1 MPRRFPVALLPL
13 LIVIVLAPRRASAQ
27 EAAFDAR
34 AMKDS
39 LARVSDR
46 RAIRSIEA
54 SHASGKSA
62 GDAITAGL
70 AALRLYEL
78 SHIRDD
84 ARNARRHFS
93 EARSRDA
100 RNPWPLYG
108 WALAMLPEVKEDGDL
123 GRFGFA
129 GDDALMNDLG
139 LDPRSRARRALERAV
154 EMDPSF
160 PEAAQLL
167 ASLAAQTRDRDASV
181 LARNTLSVIAGSD
194 TASAAS
200 QIALARAAEAV
211 GELETAAAAALAAT
225 RDSNV
230 DSAGVAH
237 HTAARILLRLPGR
250 EEEGASEYF
259 LGLNGLTRERARAYY
274 SELGGIAT
282 AGELQ
287 ELELLPVARAAE
299 WIRTF
304 WDMHAALSAVTVP
317 TRLSEHF
324 SRLAVA
330 EKRFPRRQK
339 HGAPGTNALLYER
352 PESPF
357 DDRGVIYMRHGEPRD
372 IITSS
377 IEEGDRRVVTQSWMY
392 PDLDGEPVMYHFI
405 DGRSEKPGMAAAE
418 WYLMYNLPCDFGYMA
433 ARAQYDK
440 RLTQLMHRCDAMSV
454 RGVSVLVRRDAYDGL
469 ATERANPGFTKS
481 LPATYDTYTFRNP
494 GGTTDIIVAM
504 GIDADGMIAG
514 TTADGARAYSA
525 NTSFVVV
532 DTAMRSVF
540 RTDTVLRAAADVR
553 AGPGSVLRG
562 NLYLT
567 VRPGPGMVHRASIID
582 ANAPDRGQIYGGP
595 VVVPDYRGR
604 RLMMSDVVLAVPD
617 TTGSFQRGDVS
628 LTTVPWQSFERGAF
642 RIFYELYN
650 MPAGASYTTEVKVEG
665 IGGGISGAVR
675 GLFGRRPPVS
685 LRFNDQAPAN
695 GGVIQQVRDAQA
707 DLEPGEYKL
716 TVTVSDPSGNR
727 VTRERVITV
736 LKPES

>member
-1 MPRRFPVALLPL
+1 MPRRILLAAVLPV
-13 LIVIVLAPRRASAQ
+13 LIVIVVARRASAQ
-27 EAAFDAR
+27 DSPFDAR

-39 LARVSDR
+39 LARVTDR
-46 RAIRSIEA
+46 RAIRLIEA
-54 SHASGKSA
+54 RHADRRSA
-62 GDAITAGL
+62 GDALTAGF

-100 RNPWPLYG
+100 RSPWPLYG

-129 GDDALMNDLG
+129 GDDELMNDLG

-160 PEAAQLL
+160 PEAARLL
-167 ASLAAQTRDRDASV
+167 SSLAAQTRDRDASV
-181 LARNTLSVIAGSD
+181 LARNTLAAIAEDD

-200 QIALARAAEAV
+200 KLALARAAEAV

-225 RDSNV
+225 RDSNA
-230 DSAGVAH
+230 DSAAVAH

-250 EEEGASEYF
+250 EKEGASEYF
-259 LGLNGLTRERARAYY
+259 LGLNDLTRDRAKLYY
-274 SELGGIAT
+274 SELRGIAT
-282 AGELQ
+282 TGELQ
-287 ELELLPVARAAE
+287 ELELLPAARAAD

-317 TRLSEHF
+317 MRLSEHF

-330 EKRFPRRQK
+330 ETRFPRRQR

-357 DDRGVIYMRHGEPRD
+357 DDRGVIYIRHGEPQD

-377 IEEGDRRVVTQSWMY
+377 INEGDRRVVTQSWMY
-392 PDLDGEPVMYHFI
+392 PDLDGEPVMYHFV
-405 DGRSEKPGMAAAE
+405 DGRSEKPGTAAAE
-418 WYLMYNLPCDFGYMA
+418 WYLMYNLPCDFDYMA

-469 ATERANPGFTKS
+469 ATERANPGFKVS

-494 GGTTDIIVAM
+494 AGTTDIIVAM
-504 GIDADGMIAG
+504 GIDAAGMIAG
-514 TTADGARAYSA
+514 TTPDGARAYSA

-540 RTDTVLRAAADVR
+540 RADTVLRAAADVH
-553 AGPGSVLRG
+553 AGAGSVLRG
-562 NLYLT
+562 EVYLN
-567 VRPGPGMVHRASIID
+567 VKPGPGMVHRASIID

-595 VVVPDYRGR
+595 VVVPDYRGQ

-617 TTGSFQRGDVS
+617 TAGSFRRGDVS
-628 LTTVPWQSFERGAF
+628 LTTVPWQAFERGAF

-665 IGGGISGAVR
+665 IGGGITGAVR
-675 GLFGRRPPVS
+675 DLFGRRPPVS
-685 LRFNDQAPAN
+685 LRFTDQAPAD

-707 DLEPGEYKL
+707 DLGPGEYKL
-716 TVTVSDPSGNR
+716 TVTITDPAGNR
-727 VTRERVITV
+727 VTRERVLTV
-736 LKPES
+736 MKPGS